1 MARAARQCYAIQTAR
16 DGADFAIMTRYRSV
30 LVLAVLASLAIGA
43 ALPSL
48 ISVLRVRIAPE
59 TKTEATAP
67 EPTDGEVRLSA
78 AQIEASKISTASVG
92 PGGITR
98 QITAPAA
105 VKPDP
110 DKIARVAAKV
120 TGVVEELRKRL
131 GDNATRGETI
141 AIIDSREVAE
151 AKSEYLAALANFDLQ
166 SALFQREKGL
176 FEKKITAEQLFLR
189 AKAAF
194 TEARVKLDLARQKL
208 AALDMS
214 EQEIAALPSQP
225 IAELRRKEIRSPI
238 SGRVIERLVSV
249 GQPVGGEGQAK
260 ELYVISDLSVVEAEL
275 AVPAADLGLL
285 REGQSV
291 RIQNAEGRAFEGKI
305 TYVSAMITRETRSGN
320 VLARFPNPDFSLRP
334 GSLLD
339 AEISLKEAR
348 VKLKIPRSS
357 VMMIDG
363 KPTVFVR
370 TSDGF
375 AKREIELGRGDDQ
388 SVEVVSGLK
397 QGEDIAVSNVFL
409 LKAELG
415 KQSLP
420 EE

>member
-1 MARAARQCYAIQTAR
+1 MIRK
-16 DGADFAIMTRYRSV
+16 RSV
-30 LVLAVLASLAIGA
+30 LVLALLASVAIGA

-48 ISVLRVRIAPE
+48 FNTIGNHFAPARQSAV
-59 TKTEATAP
+59 TEPQTA
-67 EPTDGEVRLSA
+67 DGAVRLSA
-78 AQIEASKISTASVG
+78 AQIEASKITTAPVG
-92 PGGITR
+92 PGVITR
-98 QITAPAA
+98 RITAPAA

-131 GDNATRGETI
+131 GDPVARGETI

-151 AKSEYLAALANFDLQ
+151 AKSEYLAASANFDLQ
-166 SALFQREKGL
+166 NVLYQREKGL
-176 FEKKITAEQLFLR
+176 FEKKITAEQLFLK
-189 AKAAF
+189 AKTVF
-194 TEARVKLDLARQKL
+194 MEAKVKLDLARQKL

-225 IAELRRKEIRSPI
+225 IADLRRKEIRSPI
-238 SGRVIERLVSV
+238 AGRVIERLVSV

-260 ELYVISDLSVVEAEL
+260 ELYVISDLSVVEVEL

-285 REGQSV
+285 REGQEV
-291 RIQNAEGRAFEGKI
+291 RLQNAEGRGFEGKI
-305 TYVSAMITRETRSGN
+305 TYVNAMITRETRSGQ
-320 VLARFPNPDFSLRP
+320 VLARFANPDFSLRP
-334 GSLLD
+334 GSLLE

-348 VKLKIPRSS
+348 VKLKVPRSA
-357 VMMIDG
+357 VMIIDG
-363 KPTVFVR
+363 KPNVFIR
-370 TSDGF
+370 TPEGF
-375 AKREIELGRGDDQ
+375 ARREVELGRGDDN

-415 KQSLP
+415 KQSIP